1 MSVPAGGGD
10 PRILTKPDAAR
21 GENDHLFPSVLPGG
35 RAVLFTITSPE
46 GIDDAQVAVLDFDTG
61 QQKTLIRG
69 GSSAEYV
76 DSGHL
81 VYAAAGTLRAV
92 RFDPVGLEVL
102 SDPVPV
108 LEQVSIGIAGIPRF
122 SVSRTGALVFVP
134 VGPTESV
141 SVRSLV
147 WVNREG
153 REEPVG
159 GPLRAYFALRLS
171 PDAGR
176 VVLDIRDQ
184 EEDIW
189 IWDFVRQTLTR
200 LTFART
206 GDVFPVWT
214 PDGRRIV
221 FRSVAANA
229 LVSRSADGTGAEE
242 RVRTGGGI
250 PMSFAPD
257 GRNLVITE
265 GGNIHLVPMDGN
277 RQATPLVQ
285 TPFNEGLGEIS
296 ADGRWLAYQS
306 DESGQYQIY
315 VRPFPDVN
323 SGRWQV
329 SPGGGTKP
337 VWARSGRELFYLDAN
352 GALTAVSI
360 QTTPTFSAGNPTKLF
375 DTRYP
380 SAFNARSYDV
390 SPDGQRFL
398 MIKDTQAPEQATN
411 SAPASIIVVLNW
423 HEELKAR
430 LP

>member
-1 MSVPAGGGD
+1 
-10 PRILTKPDAAR
+10 
-21 GENDHLFPSVLPGG
+21 
-35 RAVLFTITSPE
+35 
-46 GIDDAQVAVLDFDTG
+46 
-61 QQKTLIRG
+61 
-69 GSSAEYV
+69 
-76 DSGHL
+76 
-81 VYAAAGTLRAV
+81 
-92 RFDPVGLEVL
+92 
-102 SDPVPV
+102 
-108 LEQVSIGIAGIPRF
+108 
-122 SVSRTGALVFVP
+122 
-134 VGPTESV
+134 
-141 SVRSLV
+141 
-147 WVNREG
+147 
-153 REEPVG
+153 
-159 GPLRAYFALRLS
+159 
-171 PDAGR
+171 
-176 VVLDIRDQ
+176 
-184 EEDIW
+184 
-189 IWDFVRQTLTR
+189 
-200 LTFART
+200 
-206 GDVFPVWT
+206 
-214 PDGRRIV
+214 
-221 FRSVAANA
+221 
-229 LVSRSADGTGAEE
+229 
-242 RVRTGGGI
+242 
-250 PMSFAPD
+250 MSFAPD

-360 QTTPTFSAGNPTKLF
+360 QTTPTLSAGNPTKLF